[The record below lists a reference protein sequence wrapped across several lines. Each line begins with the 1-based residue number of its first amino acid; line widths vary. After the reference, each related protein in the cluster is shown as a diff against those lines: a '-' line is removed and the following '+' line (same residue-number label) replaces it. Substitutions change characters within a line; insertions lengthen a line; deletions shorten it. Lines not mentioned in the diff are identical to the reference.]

1 MLFLALSQRKKN
13 PRPLQRPPRRQL
25 RQHLLQSKS
34 LLLQQPLRQ
43 LQRLPLPLRQPLPSQ
58 KAMHPQSQLLP
69 LPLQVQP
76 QAFRALVTIHSP
88 RLRAWAFLA
97 LLLARATTHLLLRR
111 AWVAQ
116 AQVVRLVPVVRV
128 AQVALV
134 ALVVRLVPVAQ
145 VVLVDL
151 VVLVVLQVQV
161 SVLLVRVP
169 VALRVLVVLAH
180 LVRVALLAVA
190 LVVAVAVLAVEPLV
204 RSVRAVLAGHRRHVS
219 QSARNAKSTSRDK
232 LQALVAQLCR
242 AATATP
248 FCACVAVRASKIL
261 PTRLMPM
268 PVS

>member
-1 MLFLALSQRKKN
+1 
-13 PRPLQRPPRRQL
+13 
-25 RQHLLQSKS
+25 
-34 LLLQQPLRQ
+34 
-43 LQRLPLPLRQPLPSQ
+43 
-58 KAMHPQSQLLP
+58 MHPQSRLLP
-69 LPLQVQP
+69 PLHQVQL
-76 QAFRALVTIHSP
+76 QAFRALVTIHS
-88 RLRAWAFLA
+88 LR
-97 LLLARATTHLLLRR
+97 HR
-111 AWVAQ
+111 AWVFLVLLLVQATTRLHLHREWGARALAVLPVPV
-116 AQVVRLVPVVRV
+116 AQVVLVV
-128 AQVALV
+128 LV

-145 VVLVDL
+145 VVLVAL

-180 LVRVALLAVA
+180 LVRVGLLAVA

-204 RSVRAVLAGHRRHVS
+204 RSVRAVLAAHRRHVS

-232 LQALVAQLCR
+232 LQALVAQLCH